1 MNKFIVILDLLET
14 RKLSNTDVPFL
25 TEKPRLS
32 ILCESNKKYER
43 EWELIAV
50 TALFV
55 KVNAALLQYGRDGLK
70 SNLAHIIASP
80 SCKSFLFMLQEL
92 PWDLI
97 CPGRSDTSKCR
108 CSPKLFNKLLPK
120 SNTRSRSK
128 LFQHYTLRNF
138 AQQSITGTL
147 HSSSF
152 SKLLM
157 ILIVSSLDRFEEQA
171 KALLTYVLIGYQ

>member
-1 MNKFIVILDLLET
+1 MSK
-14 RKLSNTDVPFL
+14 TDVLFL
-25 TEKPRLS
+25 TEKPHLF
-32 ILCESNKKYER
+32 ILCESNKYYER

-50 TALFV
+50 TVLFA
-55 KVNAALLQYGRDGLK
+55 KVNAALLQYGSDGLK

-80 SCKSFLFMLQEL
+80 LCKSVLFMLQEL
-92 PWDLI
+92 PWNLI
-97 CPGRSDTSKCR
+97 CPGRSDTSKYR
-108 CSPKLFNKLLPK
+108 CSSKLLNKLLPK
-120 SNTRSRSK
+120 SNTRWRSK

-152 SKLLM
+152 TKLWM

-171 KALLTYVLIGYQ
+171 KALLTYVLIGYK